1 MAPINNMK
9 VLSQQMP
16 AQQQN
21 NQLNQGQQRPG
32 TSQPSQQQLKML
44 VQQIQMAVQAGYLNH
59 QVFIILIHFSL
70 LRHSCV
76 ISSIIIFFFRF

>member
-1 MAPINNMK
+1 MK
-9 VLSQQMP
+9 VLSQQLP
-16 AQQQN
+16 TAQQSS

-59 QVFIILIHFSL
+59 QV
-70 LRHSCV
+70 
-76 ISSIIIFFFRF
+76 SSILYKIS